1 MLTYIWDFFDVYNID
16 HLNEWKIMQDTG
28 MWRKGFLPENI
39 YLPPNWESVIH
50 RNMAYAWVEQA
61 LAGQFLVF
69 RREGERV
76 RDSTYQ
82 RKSRTR

>member
-39 YLPPNWESVIH
+39 CLPPNWESIIH
-50 RNMAYAWVEQA
+50 RNMAYAWVEQV
-61 LAGQFLVF
+61 LAGRLMPM
-69 RREGERV
+69 
-76 RDSTYQ
+76 T
-82 RKSRTR
+82 